1 MVGPRRLLR
10 RPDPPYT
17 LGGTEQTFPLRIAP
31 PMPSF
36 PVAHSVQIDEKTVPA
51 SPLFAMFDARAHHEE
66 QPFARHDRGR
76 HVGCGGRPRERRQIG
91 TGLARK
97 RPARAKMCSIACRY
111 GIIGPEKHR
120 RTEPPLTQP
129 QTKGS

>member
-76 HVGCGGRPRERRQIG
+76 HVGCGGRPRERSQIG
-91 TGLARK
+91 TGVAQT
-97 RPARAKMCSIACRY
+97 RPDRAEMWGITCRS
-111 GIIGPEKHR
+111 GVTGREQHD
-120 RTEPPLTQP
+120 RTW
-129 QTKGS
+129 GR